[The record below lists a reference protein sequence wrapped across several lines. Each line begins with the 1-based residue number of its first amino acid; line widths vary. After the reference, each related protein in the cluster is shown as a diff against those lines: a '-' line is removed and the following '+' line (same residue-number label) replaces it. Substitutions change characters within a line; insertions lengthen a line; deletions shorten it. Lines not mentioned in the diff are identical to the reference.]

1 MKKRVKGIVW
11 GVILVIL
18 VLYPWLFGIY
28 FTNVFVTFAIF
39 ALFAVSY
46 NLLLGYTGLFSFGH
60 AMFFGAG
67 GYATALALTHI
78 EGCPLLVALLFGFL
92 GAVALAL
99 LLSPIVA
106 RLADSAFAML
116 HLAFSMLLYTLA
128 LKLRGIT
135 GGEDGIGGFPIPPF
149 HIPGIVSVDMTDPL
163 HFYYFAMAVLG
174 GSLWMAW
181 FLTKTPFGQI
191 IVSVRDNAKRVDYL
205 GFKVPH
211 TKAIIY
217 ALSCGFAGIAGSIY
231 AMFQDLISA
240 SALGIAQSFAPIV
253 MTMVGGVI
261 AFSGPIWGAAIFA
274 LIEELTTRYTERVQL
289 VEGLILIIVIL
300 FFPGGFVH
308 LLAVVKGKW
317 LEFMRGKGSG
327 FIKGLWFGKKSRKKA
342 MEGNS

>member
-1 MKKRVKGIVW
+1 MKKRIKAIVW
-11 GVILVIL
+11 AIVLVIL
-18 VLYPWLFGIY
+18 ALYPWLFGIY
-28 FTNVFVTFAIF
+28 FTNVIVTCAIF

-78 EGCPLLVALLFGFL
+78 KGCPLVVALLFGFL

-106 RLADSAFAML
+106 RLASSAFAML

-135 GGEDGIGGFPIPPF
+135 GGEDGIGGFPIPAF
-149 HIPGIVSVDMTDPL
+149 HIPGVVSVDMTEPL
-163 HFYYFAMAVLG
+163 HFYYFAMAVIG
-174 GSLWMAW
+174 GSLWLAW

-205 GFKVPH
+205 GFKVPQ

-217 ALSCGFAGIAGSIY
+217 ALSCGFAGIAGSVY

-240 SALGIAQSFAPIV
+240 SALSIAQSFAPIV

-261 AFSGPIWGAAIFA
+261 AFSGPIWGAGVFA
-274 LIEELTTRYTERVQL
+274 LIEELTTRYTERVEL

-300 FFPGGFVH
+300 FFPGGLVH
-308 LLAVVKGKW
+308 LLAIIKGKW
-317 LEFMRGKGSG
+317 LELVRRKSAERQ
-327 FIKGLWFGKKSRKKA
+327 SRKKTTEVA
-342 MEGNS
+342 S